1 MSIRGMNVNR
11 KIMALAAGL
20 LTLATAAGVQVAS
33 AQQKS
38 PAVNIAVVD
47 VQSLMQNSDAA
58 KNARAQIEKIRA
70 DYQREVKIKQE
81 ELDKL
86 NQNIAQE
93 RPTLSQDAYQQR
105 VRELRQKAA
114 SHQIDA
120 QERQDKLDAALSEAS
135 QKIAAAIARIVD
147 EVKKE
152 QNFTLV
158 LSRSAVVD
166 TQGIPDITQELLK
179 RLNQRTPTVAVDLP
193 K

>member
-1 MSIRGMNVNR
+1 MNVNR
-11 KIMALAAGL
+11 KIMASAAGL
-20 LTLATAAGVQVAS
+20 LALAMAAGVHAAS
-33 AQQKS
+33 AQEKS
-38 PAVNIAVVD
+38 SAVNIAVVD

-58 KNARAQIEKIRA
+58 KNARAQIEKTRA

-105 VRELRQKAA
+105 TRELRQKTANY
-114 SHQIDA
+114 QIDA
-120 QERQDKLDAALSEAS
+120 QERQDKLDAALSGAS